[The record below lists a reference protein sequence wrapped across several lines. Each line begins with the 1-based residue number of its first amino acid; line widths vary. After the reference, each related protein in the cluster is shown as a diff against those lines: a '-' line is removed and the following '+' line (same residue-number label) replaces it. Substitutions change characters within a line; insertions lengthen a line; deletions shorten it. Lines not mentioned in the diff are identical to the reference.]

1 MNDLLPRIERPPL
14 SPLATV
20 VAVVGILVALFCGGC
35 TLYALSQA
43 PGAAAPM
50 VLVFGGIPTGFGV
63 LIWWIA
69 VKHSRPMTTGESGNG
84 ESEP

>member
-1 MNDLLPRIERPPL
+1 MSDDPPPREERPPL
-14 SPLATV
+14 SPLATA

-43 PGAAAPM
+43 SGAAAPM

-63 LIWWIA
+63 VIWWIA
-69 VKHSRPMTTGESGNG
+69 VKHSRPMKSGKR
-84 ESEP
+84 